1 MGENRLHGVSG
12 YAAFFSPRTCNME
25 RPSGARQW
33 SLHAGM
39 WLKGLFY
46 LGPVMAGEE
55 WRPQLVVDPTGPSRH
70 IFVG

>member
-1 MGENRLHGVSG
+1 MGENRLHRASG
-12 YAAFFSPRTCNME
+12 YIAFYSRTCNME

-33 SLHAGM
+33 GLHAGM

-46 LGPVMAGEE
+46 LGLVLAGEE
-55 WRPQLVVDPTGPSRH
+55 WRPQLVVDPIGPSPH

>member
-1 MGENRLHGVSG
+1 
-12 YAAFFSPRTCNME
+12 ME

-55 WRPQLVVDPTGPSRH
+55 WRPQLVVDPTGPSHH

>member
-1 MGENRLHGVSG
+1 MGENRLHRASG
-12 YAAFFSPRTCNME
+12 YVAFFPPRTCNME
-25 RPSGARQW
+25 RPLGDRQW

-46 LGPVMAGEE
+46 LELVMAGEE
-55 WRPQLVVDPTGPSRH
+55 WRPQLVVDPIGPNPH